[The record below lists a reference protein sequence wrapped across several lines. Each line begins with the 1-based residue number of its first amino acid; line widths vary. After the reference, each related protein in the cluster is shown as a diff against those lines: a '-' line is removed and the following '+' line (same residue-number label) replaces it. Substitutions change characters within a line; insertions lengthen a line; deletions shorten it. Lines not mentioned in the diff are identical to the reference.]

1 MRIDVLMPKLGL
13 TMTQGT
19 VMEWLKKV
27 GDPVSKGEI
36 LFTVEN
42 DKAVVEVES
51 PGEGILEEIV
61 VPPGGTQEVGKPVA
75 YLSST
80 AAPTQSPDESYPS
93 GREPRPKEEAQG
105 SFHEAP
111 TKSKTPADRGA
122 SAYSATPTKSKIPAD
137 RGAPA
142 YRAIPTHREAP
153 GHHQVPGYILA
164 SPLVKGLAREN
175 RIDLST
181 VRGTGPEGAVVERDL
196 ERLLQQPSSPFPP
209 SRETAPKAA
218 SEPAFEPPFPTAA
231 PEVTSAEAATAGRT
245 ASTPR
250 GTSTIHTLTPFQIRA
265 AERLAQSWSTIP
277 QFTLWVDVEVNPLED
292 LHQALKEKGMPVSFT
307 VLLAKFLALTLK
319 QYPLL
324 NASWRGQ
331 GAVELY
337 SQIHVGIATDT
348 PQGLFVPVLKDCGT
362 KPLQALQEEWQD
374 LSRRGKEGKLTPSD
388 LAGGTITLT
397 NLGMF
402 GVKRFQ
408 AIVNPPQV
416 AILSVG
422 ERRRIPREEDTSTF
436 VSLIEF
442 GLSADHRVV
451 DGAYGARFLK
461 SFKEA
466 LESPLLTLASIV

>member
-1 MRIDVLMPKLGL
+1 MRTEILMPKLGL

-51 PGEGILEEIV
+51 PAEGILQEIL
-61 VPPGGTQEVGKPVA
+61 VPAGGTQEVGKPVA

-80 AAPTQSPDESYPS
+80 AVPTHSAAFAQNES
-93 GREPRPKEEAQG
+93 
-105 SFHEAP
+105 
-111 TKSKTPADRGA
+111 
-122 SAYSATPTKSKIPAD
+122 SAYSESAAYIP
-137 RGAPA
+137 
-142 YRAIPTHREAP
+142 
-153 GHHQVPGYILA
+153 A
-164 SPLVKGLAREN
+164 SPLVKRLAREN

-196 ERLLQQPSSPFPP
+196 VQLLRQSPSSSLPSREAAPPTAAQPSSQP
-209 SRETAPKAA
+209 R
-218 SEPAFEPPFPTAA
+218 FPTAA
-231 PEVTSAEAATAGRT
+231 PEVTPSEGAPLGQAASPPT
-245 ASTPR
+245 

-265 AERLAQSWSTIP
+265 AERMVQSWTTIP
-277 QFTLWVDVEVNPLED
+277 QFTLWVDVEINALED
-292 LHQALKEKGMPVSFT
+292 FHQALKDKGKSVSFT

-331 GAVELY
+331 GSVEMY
-337 SQIHVGIATDT
+337 SHIHVGIATDT
-348 PQGLFVPVLKDCGT
+348 PLGLFVPVLKDCGI
-362 KPLQALQEEWQD
+362 KPIQALQEEWQE
-374 LSRRGKEGKLTPSD
+374 LSRRGKEGKLAPTD
-388 LAGGTITLT
+388 LSGGTITLT

-422 ERRRIPREEDTSTF
+422 ERRRIPREADPLSF
-436 VSLIEF
+436 ISVIEF

-461 SFKEA
+461 TFKEA